1 MEKNNDALHASL
13 EGLVQETKN
22 AFLRGLFDVGDS
34 RHSLSKGKLSFIS
47 VGSKFR
53 SQLQALMHKL
63 QQTGTHFVRCIKPNL
78 RMVDHCFEGGQILS
92 QIKCSGTL
100 PCCY

>member
-13 EGLVQETKN
+13 EGLIQETKN
-22 AFLRGLFDVGDS
+22 GFLRGLFGVS
-34 RHSLSKGKLSFIS
+34 ERQQASKGKLSFIS

-53 SQLQALMHKL
+53 SQLQALMDKL

-78 RMVDHCFEGGQILS
+78 KMVDHLFEGGQILS
-92 QIKCSGTL
+92 QLKCSGKL
-100 PCCY
+100 SL